1 MLIASQNVPN
11 AEFVSAFFF
20 SSTSACVCGG
30 GVEGRVRVREV
41 VEV

>member
-1 MLIASQNVPN
+1 MLIVSQNVPN

-30 GVEGRVRVREV
+30 VEGRVRVREV

>member
-1 MLIASQNVPN
+1 MIVSHQVPN

-20 SSTSACVCGG
+20 SLTSACVCG